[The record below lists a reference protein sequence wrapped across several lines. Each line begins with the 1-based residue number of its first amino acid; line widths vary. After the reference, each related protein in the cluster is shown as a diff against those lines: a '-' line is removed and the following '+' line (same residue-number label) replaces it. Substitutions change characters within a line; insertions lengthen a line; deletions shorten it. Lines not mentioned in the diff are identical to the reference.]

1 MASGCRG
8 ACIHAKPRVGD
19 PAPATA
25 MDHQRPLAH
34 ATRTEPVMGEVIESG
49 PSRVRTPDGG
59 AANGGNGAEP
69 FLRGLHGLL
78 LGIVTLVLA
87 VPAVL
92 GAIAVTVIP
101 IVVWLVAAAVL
112 RVVFRVLAAV
122 TGARPEAVMPGAFL
136 RARAVRGFSRAWGSV
151 R

>member
-1 MASGCRG
+1 
-8 ACIHAKPRVGD
+8 
-19 PAPATA
+19 
-25 MDHQRPLAH
+25 MDSQRPLAH
-34 ATRTEPVMGEVIESG
+34 ATRTEPVTGEVIDSG

-59 AANGGNGAEP
+59 EPAGPGGAEP

-78 LGIVTLVLA
+78 LGIVTILLA

-101 IVVWLVAAAVL
+101 IVLWLVAAAVL
-112 RVVFRVLAAV
+112 RVVFRVLAAL

-136 RARAVRGFSRAWGSV
+136 RARAVRGFSRAWGGTSE

>member
-1 MASGCRG
+1 M
-8 ACIHAKPRVGD
+8 D
-19 PAPATA
+19 P
-25 MDHQRPLAH
+25 QRPLAH
-34 ATRTEPVMGEVIESG
+34 ATRTEPVMGEVIDSG

-59 AANGGNGAEP
+59 AANRGNGAEP

-78 LGIVTLVLA
+78 LGNVTIVLA

-101 IVVWLVAAAVL
+101 IVVWLLTAAVL
-112 RVVFRVLAAV
+112 RVVFRVLAAL

>member
-1 MASGCRG
+1 
-8 ACIHAKPRVGD
+8 
-19 PAPATA
+19 
-25 MDHQRPLAH
+25 MDHQQPLAH
-34 ATRTEPVMGEVIESG
+34 ATRTEPVMGEVIDSG

-59 AANGGNGAEP
+59 AANGGNGAES

-78 LGIVTLVLA
+78 LGVVTLVLA

-101 IVVWLVAAAVL
+101 IVVWLVVAAVL
-112 RVVFRVLAAV
+112 RVVFRVLAAL

-151 R
+151 Q